1 MTFTATA
8 AVLREPAGSF
18 TFEEVELD
26 GPRADEVLVRMV
38 STGICRTDIEFANF
52 WPLPAVLGHE
62 GAGVVEAVGDGVSK
76 VAVGD
81 QVVMS
86 FRSCGA
92 CASCLAAEP
101 AYCTHFD
108 DYNFGGRRPDGS
120 TAVSAAGTDL
130 NAHFIG
136 QSSFA
141 THAVVHHSS
150 VVRVDD
156 DVDLQ
161 LLGALGCG
169 FQTGAGTVLR
179 VLRSRPGDSIAIF
192 GAGAVGL
199 TAVMAAAIAGCTP
212 IVVADPIA
220 ERRQLALSLGATVA
234 VDALSPT
241 LSDELLAHV
250 PGGFD
255 AAVDTTGRTAVVSL
269 AAGVLNR
276 RGTVAVVGVGSD
288 ELVQVD
294 WRTLLNGRT
303 VTGVI
308 GGNSNPDAFIPE
320 LLDLHRRGLFPVDR
334 LVQLFPFAEL
344 DQAVAATKSGEVVKA
359 VVTF

>member
-1 MTFTATA
+1 MTTTATA
-8 AVLREPAGSF
+8 AVLREHAGPF
-18 TFEEVELD
+18 TFEQIDLE

-38 STGICRTDIEFANF
+38 SSGICRTDIEFSHF
-52 WPLPAVLGHE
+52 WGLPAVLGHE
-62 GAGVVEAVGDGVSK
+62 GAGIVEAVGAGVTK

-81 QVVMS
+81 RVVMS
-86 FRSCGA
+86 FRSCGS
-92 CASCLAAEP
+92 CRSCLGAEP
-101 AYCTHFD
+101 AYCDHFD

-120 TAVSAAGTDL
+120 TAITAAGEDV
-130 NAHFIG
+130 NGHFLG

-141 THAVVHHSS
+141 THAVVHHRS
-150 VVRVDD
+150 VVPVDD
-156 DVDLQ
+156 DVDLTM
-161 LLGALGCG
+161 LGALGCG

-179 VLRSRPGDSIAIF
+179 VLRSRPGDALVVF

-199 TAVMAAAIAGCTP
+199 AAVMAAAAAGCSP

-220 ERRQLALSLGATVA
+220 ERRELAVSLGATHGL
-234 VDALSPT
+234 DALAST
-241 LSDELLAHV
+241 LADDLAAIV

-255 AAVDTTGRTAVVSL
+255 AAIDTTGRTSVVSL
-269 AAGVLNR
+269 AAGALNR

-288 ELVQVD
+288 EQVQVD

-320 LLDLHRRGLFPVDR
+320 LIDLHRRGLFPVDR
-334 LVQLFPFAEL
+334 LVRTFPFADLE
-344 DQAVAATKSGEVVKA
+344 QAVAATRSGDVVKA

>member
-1 MTFTATA
+1 MTTIATA

-18 TFEEVELD
+18 SFEEVELE

-62 GAGVVEAVGDGVSK
+62 GAGIVEAVGDGVAK

-81 QVVMS
+81 RVVMS
-86 FRSCGA
+86 FRSCGG
-92 CASCLAAEP
+92 CRSCLQAEP
-101 AYCTHFD
+101 AYCCHFD

-120 TAVSAAGTDL
+120 TAITAAGEDV
-130 NAHFIG
+130 NGHFLG
-136 QSSFA
+136 QSAFA

-150 VVRVDD
+150 LVRVDD
-156 DVDLQ
+156 DVDLNV
-161 LLGALGCG
+161 LGALGCG

-179 VLRSRPGDSIAIF
+179 VLAARPGDSIVIF

-199 TAVMAAAIAGCTP
+199 AAVMAAAAAGCSP

-220 ERRQLALSLGATVA
+220 ERCELAVSLGATTGL
-234 VDALSPT
+234 DALSPT
-241 LSDELLAHV
+241 LADELAAIV

-255 AAVDTTGRTAVVSL
+255 AAIDTTGRTSVVSL
-269 AAGVLNR
+269 AAGALNR

-308 GGNSNPDAFIPE
+308 GGNSNPDVFIPE
-320 LLDLHRRGLFPVDR
+320 LIELHRRGQFPVDR
-334 LVQLFPFAEL
+334 LVQTYPFADLE
-344 DQAVAATKSGEVVKA
+344 QAFAATKSGAVVKA
-359 VVTF
+359 VLTF